1 MSEKFQYDTT
11 FPDNILV
18 VGQKGCGMS
27 FKCLVQSLGSNNLF
41 GIDLVKVKWI
51 SKISSQKVEKIK

>member
-1 MSEKFQYDTT
+1 MSEKCQYDTT

-18 VGQKGCGMS
+18 VGQIGCGKTS
-27 FKCLVQSLGSNNLF
+27 FVQSLGSNKLF

-51 SKISSQKVEKIK
+51 SKISCQKVEKIK